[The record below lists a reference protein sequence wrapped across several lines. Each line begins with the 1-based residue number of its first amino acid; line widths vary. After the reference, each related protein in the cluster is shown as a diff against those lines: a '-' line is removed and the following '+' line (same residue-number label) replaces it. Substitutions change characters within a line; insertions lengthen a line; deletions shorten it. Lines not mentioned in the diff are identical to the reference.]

1 MLRVSVKSN
10 TGGKKNT
17 FQTVTD
23 VLSKSVW
30 DVQLMENSALKGLL
44 NSVLKKKKK
53 GALARFL
60 CDMMILCFEFANRS

>member
-53 GALARFL
+53 
-60 CDMMILCFEFANRS
+60 EH

>member
-53 GALARFL
+53 
-60 CDMMILCFEFANRS
+60 RSTSQVSL